1 MDNAR
6 KNKFNGRIMTNVHYQ
21 VYKIAGAYNVRD
33 LGGYRTEEG
42 KVTKTGQFVRS
53 DSLHRIQNQGIKYL
67 VKKNLSTVI
76 DLRTKKEIEDE
87 PNPFSNVE
95 GVRFI
100 NIPLLENLSPT
111 FLGTNKIEKNLDNPL
126 LSFYLSVLHERQSA
140 IREVFLEIFNAD
152 PGLILFNCTAGKDR
166 TGIIAALLLGLVKV
180 PVADIIKNY
189 TDSELFITELVEQ
202 FLEKSRLR
210 GGDVE
215 SYAQMLRCPPK
226 TMADALDSIF
236 KRHTNIFKYLKLIG
250 LSEEQLSG
258 ISDRLVAKV

>member
-1 MDNAR
+1 
-6 KNKFNGRIMTNVHYQ
+6 MTKVQYQ

-53 DSLHRIQNQGIKYL
+53 DSLHRIQNHGIKYL

-87 PNPFSNVE
+87 PNPFSNFE
-95 GVRFI
+95 GVKFI

-180 PVADIIKNY
+180 PVAEIIKNY

-226 TMADALDSIF
+226 TMANALDSISV
-236 KRHTNIFKYLKLIG
+236 RHTNIFTYLKLTG
-250 LSEEQLSG
+250 LSEEQLLG
-258 ISDRLVAKV
+258 ISHRLVDKVWQRN